1 MTLQSTTPNAVR
13 AGANRR
19 NLLAIVGVTAV
30 AVGLAVSYNVPW
42 TSATPTHVEAQPV
55 AATAAPEQSTDSA
68 LQAQIARLALP
79 EQTMTDDGI
88 ECKFV
93 DDIGRQHCVKR
104 IANIKERY
112 RD

>member
-30 AVGLAVSYNVPW
+30 AVGLAVSYNVQW
-42 TSATPTHVEAQPV
+42 FGSTPAPVEAQTV
-55 AATAAPEQSTDSA
+55 AATAAPEQSTGTA
-68 LQAQIARLALP
+68 LQAQIARLAMP
-79 EQTMTDDGI
+79 EQTMNDDGI

-104 IANIKERY
+104 IASIKERY